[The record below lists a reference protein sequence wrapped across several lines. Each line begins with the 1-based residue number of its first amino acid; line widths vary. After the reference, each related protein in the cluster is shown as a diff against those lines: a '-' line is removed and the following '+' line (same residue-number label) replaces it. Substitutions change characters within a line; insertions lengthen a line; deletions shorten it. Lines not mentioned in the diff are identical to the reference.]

1 LDCAWKANWDET
13 KRHFVD
19 WWNREGLVVYVGGV
33 ERPGGPIEPVDEVP
47 PAPTP
52 ADRYLDP
59 VLRARRG
66 HYALAHTS
74 FCGDALPL
82 AKCDIGPG
90 SLALFMGS
98 EPGFAAETVWFN
110 SCMAD
115 DEHPERRPPLRFDP
129 TSRWWTLTEQTLTEC
144 AALGRGKYMVA
155 CPDLV
160 ENIDVLAS
168 LRGTQRV
175 LMDMVERPEWVR
187 EKLAEINQAFMA
199 AYDRIYDIIKGPDGS
214 SAFAAFGVW
223 GPGKTA
229 KVQCDASA
237 MFSPAMF
244 RRFVVPA
251 LTAQCEWLDYSIFH
265 LDGHQCIRHLDA
277 LLEIEALDAIEWTP
291 DPMVPRAPDPHWYE
305 MYRRILAAGKSLQV
319 ISARID
325 EVVPL
330 LDALGTRGVYIR
342 TGTKIEAEAE
352 ALLRKVEPYR

>member
-1 LDCAWKANWDET
+1 MDCAWKANWDET

-19 WWNREGLVVYVGGV
+19 WWTGEGLVVYMAGIK
-33 ERPGGPIEPVDEVP
+33 RADGPIEPVEPLPP
-47 PAPTP
+47 PATP

-59 VLRARRG
+59 VARARRG
-66 HYALAHTS
+66 HYAMAHTS

-82 AKCDIGPG
+82 VNCDIGPG
-90 SLALFMGS
+90 SLSLFLGS
-98 EPGFAAETVWFN
+98 EPGFAESTVWFEP
-110 SCMAD
+110 CMED

-129 TSRWWTLTEQTLTEC
+129 SSRWWRITEQTLTEC
-144 AALGRGKYMVA
+144 AALGRGKYMAA

-168 LRGTQRV
+168 LRGTQRL
-175 LMDMVERPEWVR
+175 LMDMVERPEWVV
-187 EKLAEINQAFMA
+187 EKVGEINRAFMD
-199 AYDRIYDIIKGPDGS
+199 AYDRIYEIIKLPDGS
-214 SAFAAFGVW
+214 SVFGAFGMW

-244 RRFVVPA
+244 RQFVAPA
-251 LTAQCEWLDYSIFH
+251 LTVQCEWLDYSVFH
-265 LDGHQCIRHLDA
+265 LDGHQCICHLDA

-291 DPMVPRAPDPHWYE
+291 DPMVPRAASSHWYQ
-305 MYRRILAAGKSLQV
+305 MYRRILDAGKSLQV
-319 ISARID
+319 IWATSD

-330 LDALGTRGVYIR
+330 LDALGAAGVYIR
-342 TGTKIEAEAE
+342 TSAKNEAAAE